1 MACSIMRRHSDV
13 GFENFHIIM
22 LIPHPYPVPVHAV
35 VAHGHLA
42 IPDLA
47 WVAPAPPLALANL
60 TTIRGM
66 FTLLMNQGYAPT
78 LAHYLPHVGAAVGL
92 TPADIISLEN
102 SILVDIGA
110 VIAGGPPYNSV
121 NLTHIA
127 IGIQLWGGITGR
139 SPFVR
144 GGGFLI
150 NFPIN
155 IYSHIVDLIVSH
167 PPADPVV
174 GNWHAI
180 VALRHHFHGLGV
192 SFLTKH
198 LSFWSRMSP
207 HAIKFPILDRVI
219 KNNFI
224 HPHIPPK
231 WSDYPDYLAEFN
243 ADLALL
249 RARPGLA
256 MISIHSIERQLFNF
270 SLIGAPGW
278 VR

>member
-1 MACSIMRRHSDV
+1 
-13 GFENFHIIM
+13 
-22 LIPHPYPVPVHAV
+22 
-35 VAHGHLA
+35 
-42 IPDLA
+42 
-47 WVAPAPPLALANL
+47 
-60 TTIRGM
+60 M

-78 LAHYLPHVGAAVGL
+78 LAHYLPHVGAAAVL
-92 TPADIISLEN
+92 SPADIISLEN

-110 VIAGGPPYNSV
+110 VIAGGLPYNPV

-127 IGIQLWGGITGR
+127 IGIHLWGGITGR

-150 NFPIN
+150 NFPIH
-155 IYSHIVDLIVSH
+155 IYGDIVDLIVNHAPAH
-167 PPADPVV
+167 PVM
-174 GNWHAI
+174 GNWYDI
-180 VALRHHFHGLGV
+180 VALQYHFHGLGI

-207 HAIKFPILDRVI
+207 HAIMFPILDKVI

-224 HPHIPPK
+224 HPNITPN
-231 WSDYPDYLAEFN
+231 WNDYPRYLAELN

-249 RARPGLA
+249 KARAGLA
-256 MISIHSIERQLFNF
+256 MMSIHSMERQLFNF